1 MTNIPECPKHKK
13 PMKLIKEGL
22 IMKSYYCIEGKCKK
36 TADVITLVMKG
47 QEKYNKIQ
55 RETEAKIKNRN
66 IKSLYKETTY

>member
-1 MTNIPECPKHKK
+1 
-13 PMKLIKEGL
+13 MKLFKEGT
-22 IMKSYYCIEGKCKK
+22 IMISYFCKEEDCK
-36 TADVITLVMKG
+36 EYADIIKIVMKG